1 MENKIKRRK
10 VYIEGNKL
18 VITGADEYLM
28 EAILAAVFGN
38 KKVLDIVENELI
50 KEYKITPVVV
60 DGVVKQKINYDGNEI
75 IFSVIMCEKAENF
88 DLSDC
93 YKYLT
98 CKWYKFP
105 IYGYETE
112 YGDVYKIEY
121 KEKVYYLDNLKTEKV
136 KYKLID
142 LYFLWRCYSEHAR
155 RMGQYENWVERLKKQ
170 RPTKVVFK
178 NN

>member
-18 VITGADEYLM
+18 VITGSDEYSM
-28 EAILAAVFGN
+28 EAILAAVFEN

-50 KEYKITPVVV
+50 EEFKITTVMVNEIEKYKI
-60 DGVVKQKINYDGNEI
+60 DYDGNEI

-93 YKYLT
+93 YNSLT
-98 CKWYKFP
+98 CKWYNFP
-105 IYGYETE
+105 LHDYETE
-112 YGDVYKIEY
+112 YGSVYKIEY
-121 KEKVYYLDNLKTEKV
+121 KEKVYYLDDLKTEKA

-155 RMGQYENWVERLKKQ
+155 NMWQYENWVERLKEQ

-178 NN
+178 NK